1 MAMKSIVF
9 DCCPGCCL
17 DWLVVETS
25 SSFWAISEGREF
37 PRRCPSNHL
46 GLGSFTPRGLNF
58 NWSTNDILIY
68 CICIYMY
75 NIYILHNIYSICI
88 CIAPLHFI
96 IIFYLCPHHYREI
109 SLSLVVLLSIF
120 VGSITIVLRMI
131 LTLFVNP
138 TIVVRLH
145 LNI

>member
-75 NIYILHNIYSICI
+75 NIYIYVYIYCITYTVYAYVLPHCISSLFSIYV
-88 CIAPLHFI
+88 HTI
-96 IIFYLCPHHYREI
+96 IGKYLYLWLFYYPF
-109 SLSLVVLLSIF
+109 SLVASP
-120 VGSITIVLRMI
+120 
-131 LTLFVNP
+131 LF
-138 TIVVRLH
+138 LG
-145 LNI
+145 